1 MLIVYAVVVL
11 GVLGLIF
18 GLILDFASKKFAVE
32 VDEKEAAV
40 LEVLPGANCGGCGFP
55 GCGGLAAAIAKGE
68 APVNACPVGGASVA
82 EKVAAIM
89 GVEAGSGEKIVAN
102 VRCKGTCEA
111 TKNKYEYS
119 GIEDCRAAAVLIGGP
134 KGCSYGC
141 LGLGTCV
148 QVCAFDA
155 IHVVDGVAVVDDEK
169 CVNCGKCIDVCPK
182 GLIERKPQ
190 NKEVTVLCKSNDF
203 GKAVKDNCT
212 VGCIGCGICFK
223 ECPFDAIIFENKLA
237 QIDYD
242 KCKQC
247 NKCAM
252 KCPTKVIKPKERKKP
267 AVAAKP
273 VEAKPAE
280 EKSAEPL
287 AEAKVEEPTNA

>member
-1 MLIVYAVVVL
+1 MLIVYAVLVL

-32 VDEKEAAV
+32 VDPKEAEI
-40 LEVLPGANCGGCGFP
+40 LEALPGANCGGCGFP

-68 APVNACPVGGASVA
+68 APVNGCPVGGAACA

-89 GVEAGSGEKIVAN
+89 GVEAGAGEKIVAN

-119 GIEDCRAAAVLIGGP
+119 GIEDCRAAASLIGGP

-155 IHVVDGVAVVDDEK
+155 IHVIDGVAVVDDEK

-190 NKEVTVLCKSNDF
+190 KKEVTVLCKSNDF
-203 GKAVKDNCT
+203 GKNVKENCT

-267 AVAAKP
+267 AVQPKP
-273 VEAKPAE
+273 VEKTEADEKVKE
-280 EKSAEPL
+280 ESSET
-287 AEAKVEEPTNA
+287 ENN

>member
-1 MLIVYAVVVL
+1 MLIVYAIVVL

-18 GLILDFASKKFAVE
+18 GMILDFASKKFAVE
-32 VDEKEAAV
+32 VDEREAEI
-40 LEVLPGANCGGCGFP
+40 LTVLPGANCGGCGYP
-55 GCGGLAAAIAKGE
+55 GCGGLAAAIAKGD
-68 APVNACPVGGASVA
+68 APVNGCPVGGEAVA
-82 EKVAAIM
+82 EKVADIM
-89 GVEAGSGEKIVAN
+89 GVTAGSGEKMVAH

-119 GIEDCRAAAVLIGGP
+119 GVQDCRAAASLIGGP

-155 IHVVDGVAVVDDEK
+155 IHVVDGVAVVDEEK
-169 CVNCGKCIDVCPK
+169 CVNCGKCIDICPK
-182 GLIERKPQ
+182 GLIEHKPVS
-190 NKEVTVLCKSNDF
+190 KEVTVECMSNEF
-203 GKAVKDNCT
+203 GKAVKDNCS

-237 QIDYD
+237 RIDYD

-247 NKCAM
+247 NKCAD

-267 AVAAKP
+267 AVKAAVATAP
-273 VEAKPAE
+273 EAK
-280 EKSAEPL
+280 
-287 AEAKVEEPTNA
+287 AEAKSE